1 MDGVDQAVLSPTVWR
16 ADSSYNIAAMA
27 ANGVGWAILPLNI
40 AEYEGYSNALVGVPC
55 ADLSLPMLS
64 VRALWLRGRSLSE
77 TELWIQRRMG
87 ELLRLGAP

>member
-1 MDGVDQAVLSPTVWR
+1 
-16 ADSSYNIAAMA
+16 
-27 ANGVGWAILPLNI
+27 
-40 AEYEGYSNALVGVPC
+40 
-55 ADLSLPMLS
+55 MLS